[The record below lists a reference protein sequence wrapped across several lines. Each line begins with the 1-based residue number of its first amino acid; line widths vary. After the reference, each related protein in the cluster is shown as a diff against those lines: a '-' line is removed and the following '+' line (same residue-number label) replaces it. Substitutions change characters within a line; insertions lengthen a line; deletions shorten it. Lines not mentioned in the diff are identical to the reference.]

1 MFSFTGMYSAYYIGF
16 PGMYSVFF
24 LFVCLVLLFL
34 YDLFHTVIQS
44 RNKWKF
50 ELGSQKVVP
59 LTIDITINRN
69 LNDNFPQTA
78 VLSTFF
84 VT

>member
-44 RNKWKF
+44 RNKSKF
-50 ELGSQKVVP
+50 EFEFE
-59 LTIDITINRN
+59 LTKYLFHFYHAKLFLLDFIM
-69 LNDNFPQTA
+69 
-78 VLSTFF
+78 
-84 VT
+84 